1 MGGHR
6 IRFGEKNGK
15 CFVENDMVTIVNIL
29 DSTHTHTWLLRLLNL
44 AGNVID
50 FVKSGC

>member
-29 DSTHTHTWLLRLLNL
+29 DSTHTHM
-44 AGNVID
+44 VIKVIKFGWQCD
-50 FVKSGC
+50 